1 MVIYFLAIHTLS
13 QLAIAFLVQAFAGTE
28 ALTRMAEAQLP
39 SPADRLFLLWLQAA
53 VVPLAL
59 AATLLY
65 LRRLDRRPAS
75 EVGLVWP
82 AGAGGQAA
90 AAAGLAAGG
99 LITWRLLASPWLG
112 IQRTPWPAEEL
123 EQIPGWLPLGGGD
136 FLVLGLAFYAVAFFD
151 EMVFR
156 GYVYST
162 LRDRMGW
169 VNSAGLAALLQV
181 AAYSIMDLRAE
192 ALINAFLV
200 ALTLAGLRELSG
212 SVWMG
217 TLFTGTWNLILGS
230 LLSLPVSGLFF
241 PRFRSVEATGPDWVT
256 GAEHGPE
263 GGWLMTAV
271 LLALVLGLAALVER
285 KVQDEGTSGGPGSNA
300 S

>member
-1 MVIYFLAIHTLS
+1 MNGGVPPSTPGGDRRDPDRRDPEPPPAEEQGSPRSGSPGPDETGPRLFGGPGLRVVIYFLAIHTLS

-99 LITWRLLASPWLG
+99 LITWRLLASPWL
-112 IQRTPWPAEEL
+112 
-123 EQIPGWLPLGGGD
+123 
-136 FLVLGLAFYAVAFFD
+136 
-151 EMVFR
+151 
-156 GYVYST
+156 
-162 LRDRMGW
+162 
-169 VNSAGLAALLQV
+169 
-181 AAYSIMDLRAE
+181 
-192 ALINAFLV
+192 
-200 ALTLAGLRELSG
+200 
-212 SVWMG
+212 
-217 TLFTGTWNLILGS
+217 
-230 LLSLPVSGLFF
+230 
-241 PRFRSVEATGPDWVT
+241 
-256 GAEHGPE
+256 
-263 GGWLMTAV
+263 
-271 LLALVLGLAALVER
+271 
-285 KVQDEGTSGGPGSNA
+285 
-300 S
+300 